1 MAQNLSIM
9 GTYKFWQLRDLKLEM
24 DFLLLSLVISLA
36 GVEVTPGV
44 LETSLTLG
52 YHINKLSFILHFSF
66 YYNIKSWLSV
76 DQSIVRKCFG

>member
-9 GTYKFWQLRDLKLEM
+9 GIYKFWQLRDLKLEM
-24 DFLLLSLVISLA
+24 DFLLLSPMISLA
-36 GVEVTPGV
+36 GVEVAPSV

-66 YYNIKSWLSV
+66 IIILKAGLQWTNLL
-76 DQSIVRKCFG
+76 